1 MQVFSNAR
9 RLSIRVLRPS
19 VLLNSDHR
27 LLSPDIQILVSSN
40 ASHQHQHHQWQHS
53 NTFCSC
59 SLCSSG
65 NRLQTPRDMMYSMM
79 TSKVS
84 FSSETTSSVEG
95 TPTETV
101 KELSD
106 KILESVNVK
115 RTMSPNSWTWSLIEN
130 CKNHE
135 DIKILFDVLE
145 NLRRFRLSNLR
156 IHDNF
161 NCNLCREVTK
171 ACVRVGALDFAK
183 KALWKHNMYGL
194 TPSVGSAHHILL
206 YAKDHKDTKLMV
218 EVMRLLKVNC
228 LPLQPGTA
236 DIVFR
241 ICYDTDDSELIAKY
255 AKRFVMAG
263 VKLREPS
270 FEIWMEFAAKIGDT
284 ESLWKIEKLRS
295 ESMKQHS
302 LGTGFSCTKGFLL
315 ERKPG
320 EAAAVIQILN
330 QTLSDAKKPGIM
342 VELQK
347 LVNEWP
353 FEVIKRQ
360 KQEDKKALATAL
372 KSDIPAMVA
381 ALLSVGLKVS
391 VNLDDLAREEGVLS

>member
-1 MQVFSNAR
+1 MQVLSNAR

-40 ASHQHQHHQWQHS
+40 ASHQHQHHQWQHR

-79 TSKVS
+79 TSKAS
-84 FSSETTSSVEG
+84 FSSETMSSVEG

-115 RTMSPNSWTWSLIEN
+115 RTMSPNSWMWSLIEN

-135 DIKILFDVLE
+135 DIKILFNVLE

-161 NCNLCREVTK
+161 NCNLCLEVTK

-206 YAKDHKDTKLMV
+206 YAKDHKDTKLMA
-218 EVMRLLKVNC
+218 EVMKLLKVNG

-241 ICYDTDDSELIAKY
+241 ICYDTDDSELISKY

-381 ALLSVGLKVS
+381 ALLSEGLKVN